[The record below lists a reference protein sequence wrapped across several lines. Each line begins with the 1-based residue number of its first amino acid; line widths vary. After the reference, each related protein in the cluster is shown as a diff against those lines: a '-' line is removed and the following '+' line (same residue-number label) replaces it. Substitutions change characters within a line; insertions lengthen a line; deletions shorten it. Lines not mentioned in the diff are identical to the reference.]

1 MLEETKLRESTRAAG
16 LVLLLLTAAACDG
29 GEVTKGSG
37 PPPGSPPAAATS
49 PADPSAPAAANRLAS
64 EPGAYARA
72 HALDPVDWRPWSGAV
87 LDEAASSGR
96 PVMVLSGS
104 FACAGCD
111 VLLGRIAEDESLVR
125 TINRR
130 FIPVLLDRDER
141 PDVDDSLM
149 QAVLL
154 VTGTGGWPSVI
165 FLEADGRPFDAYS
178 WGAAGGGDKP
188 LRKIVEEV
196 VNKLELGGGTTLERA
211 ELLGE
216 KLATRAALDPS
227 GELPGAAAVF
237 ASLRGYLA
245 EAWSPRDASFGAP
258 PLFPRAPVLDF
269 LLRLHSRT
277 GDAEAL
283 EMVIAVLTRLQ
294 ESPLHDAV
302 DGGFFRYAREAGWK
316 SPSSEKLLADNA
328 ALAMV
333 YLDAA
338 QVTGR
343 ADLRETARGLVDFL
357 LARLR
362 LPAGA
367 FAAALVADRRRAVA
381 VASRQA
387 AAADATGQAA
397 VGDAPRQVAVGDDP
411 REAAFGASPRKI
423 AGEAAAPIAPLRDER
438 VFADAN
444 ALAISALLRAFAV
457 LGDERYREAA
467 RGAAEVLDT
476 KLRRGSLVLH
486 CLQQDGRTCPD
497 GYLDDHALAALA
509 FLDLDE
515 SFGPDADARWLGAA
529 REIADGLPARFGHEG
544 TGGFFFSTPEAEPK
558 LFRFKPVLDGAHVAG
573 NSAAATLYVRLA
585 ARSGDARDSALAV
598 GTLSAF
604 SEVLTLKPL
613 AAPSMVVALDRFE
626 HRSTSNAAP

>member
-1 MLEETKLRESTRAAG
+1 MLEEIDLRESTRAAG
-16 LVLLLLTAAACDG
+16 LALLLFTAAACDR
-29 GEVTKGSG
+29 GEAPRGSA
-37 PPPGSPPAAATS
+37 PPAASPPAAAHS
-49 PADPSAPAAANRLAS
+49 PAGANRPAAANRLVP
-64 EPGAYARA
+64 EPGAFARA
-72 HALDPVDWRPWSGAV
+72 HALDPIDWRPWSGAV

-96 PVMVLSGS
+96 PVMVISGS
-104 FACAGCD
+104 IACTGCD
-111 VLLGRIAEDESLVR
+111 VLLGRIAEDEGLVR

-149 QAVLL
+149 QVVLL

-216 KLATRAALDPS
+216 KLATRAANDPS

-245 EAWSPRDASFGAP
+245 ESWNPRDASFGAP

-269 LLRLHSRT
+269 LLRFHART
-277 GDAEAL
+277 GEAEAL
-283 EMVIAVLTRLQ
+283 EMGIAVLTRLQ
-294 ESPLHDAV
+294 DSPLHDAA
-302 DGGFFRYAREAGWK
+302 DGGFFRYAREARWK
-316 SPSSEKLLADNA
+316 SPSNEKLLADNA
-328 ALAMV
+328 ALATV
-333 YLDAA
+333 FLDAA

-343 ADLRETARGLVDFL
+343 ADLRETARGLADFL
-357 LARLR
+357 LARMR
-362 LPAGA
+362 LPGGA

-387 AAADATGQAA
+387 AAAEASGQAA
-397 VGDAPRQVAVGDDP
+397 VGDAPRQVVVGDDP
-411 REAAFGASPRKI
+411 REAAVADVPRET
-423 AGEAAAPIAPLRDER
+423 AEEAAAPIAPLRDER

-457 LGDERYREAA
+457 IGDERYREAA

-476 KLRRGSLVLH
+476 KLRRGSVVLH

-515 SFGPDADARWLGAA
+515 SLGAGADARWLGAA
-529 REIADGLPARFGHEG
+529 REIADGLLARFGHEG

-558 LFRFKPVLDGAHVAG
+558 LFRFKPALDGAHVAG
-573 NSAAATLYVRLA
+573 NSAAAMLYVRLA
-585 ARSGDARDSALAV
+585 ARSGEARDSALAAQ
-598 GTLSAF
+598 TLSAF

-613 AAPSMVVALDRFE
+613 AAPSMAVALDRFE
-626 HRSTSNAAP
+626 HRPASNAAP

>member
-1 MLEETKLRESTRAAG
+1 MLEETKLRESARAAG
-16 LVLLLLTAAACDG
+16 LALLLFIAAACDG
-29 GEVTKGSG
+29 GEAPRVAG
-37 PPPGSPPAAATS
+37 PSAGTPPAT
-49 PADPSAPAAANRLAS
+49 ANRLAS
-64 EPGAYARA
+64 EPGAFARA
-72 HALDPVDWRPWSGAV
+72 HVLDPIDWRPWSGAV
-87 LDEAASSGR
+87 LEEAASSGR

-104 FACAGCD
+104 FACTGCD
-111 VLLGRIAEDESLVR
+111 VLLGRVADDEGLVR

-216 KLATRAALDPS
+216 KLATRAANDPS
-227 GELPGAAAVF
+227 GELPEAAAVF

-245 EAWSPRDASFGAP
+245 ESWNPREASFGAP

-269 LLRLHSRT
+269 LLRLHART

-283 EMVIAVLTRLQ
+283 EMAIAVLTRLQ
-294 ESPLHDAV
+294 DSPLHDSA
-302 DGGFFRYAREAGWK
+302 DGGFFRYAREAQWK
-316 SPSSEKLLADNA
+316 SPSAEKLLADNA
-328 ALAMV
+328 ALATV

-338 QVTGR
+338 ELTDR
-343 ADLRETARGLVDFL
+343 ADLRKTARGLADFL

-362 LPAGA
+362 LPGGA
-367 FAAALVADRRRAVA
+367 FAAALVADRRREAAVA
-381 VASRQA
+381 DASRQA
-387 AAADATGQAA
+387 TDAPREAA
-397 VGDAPRQVAVGDDP
+397 VADAPRQAAV
-411 REAAFGASPRKI
+411 
-423 AGEAAAPIAPLRDER
+423 AAPIAPLRDER

-457 LGDERYREAA
+457 LGDPRYREAA
-467 RGAAEVLDT
+467 LGAAEVLDT

-486 CLQQDGRTCPD
+486 CLQRDGRTCAD

-509 FLDLDE
+509 FIDLDE
-515 SFGPDADARWLGAA
+515 SFGPGGDVRWLGAA

-558 LFRFKPVLDGAHVAG
+558 MFRFKPALDGAHIAG
-573 NSAAATLYVRLA
+573 NSAAGTLYVRLA
-585 ARSGDARDSALAV
+585 ARSGEARDSALAAQ
-598 GTLSAF
+598 TLGAF
-604 SEVLTLKPL
+604 SEVLTFKPL
-613 AAPSMVVALDRFE
+613 AAPSMAVALDRFE
-626 HRSTSNAAP
+626 HRPTPNAAR